1 MKCTRAVLF
10 AMAALL
16 ALAQTASAGTPL
28 ICHSLDIGNAES
40 LPWSDDGWNLSGKVD
55 YDRSHLVADTLALL
69 TPSTPVIVRMETLR
83 RATIYA
89 NQDPRI
95 AKELLIRLRARA
107 LDAEKDGRPDPLAW
121 FDAGYL
127 VECYH
132 QANLSFRRLD
142 SGGWEPVIQPNAASN
157 VDGYAWVKKAIN
169 LRGED
174 AEMEFAAALITSL
187 GPAELQSHRSEHVNK
202 AMAAAGSD
210 PLLAVNLNRAYFNN
224 RGEKVAHVLTKV
236 ETAYK

>member
-1 MKCTRAVLF
+1 MKRTRVVLL

-16 ALAQTASAGTPL
+16 ALARTVSAGTPL
-28 ICHSLDIGNAES
+28 ICHPLDISNAKS
-40 LPWSDDGWNLSGKVD
+40 LPWDDVWNLSGKAD

-69 TPSTPVIVRMETLR
+69 TPATPVIVRMETLR

-107 LDAEKDGRPDPLAW
+107 LDAEKDGRPDALAW

-132 QANLSFRRLD
+132 QANVSFRWLD
-142 SGGWEPVIQPNAASN
+142 SGAWEPEIHPNAASN
-157 VDGYAWVKKAIN
+157 VDGYAWVKKAIS

-174 AEMEFAAALITSL
+174 AEMEFAAALITSI
-187 GPAELQSHRSEHVNK
+187 GPAELQSHRPEHVNK

-210 PLLAVNLNRAYFNN
+210 PLLAANLDRAYFND
-224 RGEKVAHVLTKV
+224 RGPKVVQVITKS
-236 ETAYK
+236 ETAKK